1 MTSNDLSQALE
12 QLATSDSGRSETA
25 RLRDVFDQVEHAL
38 DAGVSRQAILE
49 ALHAKGFTMTLRG
62 FETALYRIRRR
73 RAQGRPTGGGGE
85 LVKASMAVTSPPKVT
100 PSPAKNVADSDET
113 ISPTES
119 SVADPKA
126 RRESRADQF
135 FKTKSPLAKRLSSGD
150 SE

>member
-1 MTSNDLSQALE
+1 MTSSDLSQALE

-25 RLRDVFDQVEHAL
+25 RLRDVFDQVERAL

-62 FETALYRIRRR
+62 FETALYRIRRK
-73 RAQGRPTGGGGE
+73 RAQGRATGGGSG
-85 LVKASMAVTSPPKVT
+85 LVSAVSQVTTPPSVT
-100 PSPAKNVADSDET
+100 PSPSHNVAQGDEAPPLSDSPST
-113 ISPTES
+113 
-119 SVADPKA
+119 ADPKA

-135 FKTKSPLAKRLSSGD
+135 FKTKSPLAKRLSGD